1 MKLRYKKKKL
11 IIYGVLVIIWSVIAV
26 ISFIENE
33 NSFSK
38 YSYLVVAILNILL
51 FVMYQYQGYAN
62 ITNGVIVVGELN
74 KKRISI
80 DQLIKINHT
89 AGDFV
94 LVSDTNKVSLIKD
107 QVREED
113 WKEFIAIPKIKALDL
128 HQRDS

>member
-11 IIYGVLVIIWSVIAV
+11 IIYGVLAIVWSVLAV

-38 YSYLVVAILNILL
+38 YSYLVVAILNILI

-62 ITNGVIVVGELN
+62 ITDGVLIVGELK

>member
-11 IIYGVLVIIWSVIAV
+11 IIYGVLAIVWSVLAV

-62 ITNGVIVVGELN
+62 ITNDVLVVGELK

>member
-11 IIYGVLVIIWSVIAV
+11 IIYAVLAIVWSVLAI
-26 ISFIENE
+26 ISFVNNE

-62 ITNGVIVVGELN
+62 ITNGVIVVGELK

>member
-11 IIYGVLVIIWSVIAV
+11 IIYAVLAIVWSVLAI
-26 ISFIENE
+26 ISFVNNE

-62 ITNGVIVVGELN
+62 ITNDVIVVGELK

-80 DQLIKINHT
+80 DQLINFNHT

>member
-11 IIYGVLVIIWSVIAV
+11 IIYGVLVIVWSVIAV

-62 ITNGVIVVGELN
+62 ITNDVIVVGELK

>member
-11 IIYGVLVIIWSVIAV
+11 IIYAVLAIVWSVLAI
-26 ISFIENE
+26 ISFVNNE

-62 ITNGVIVVGELN
+62 ITNDVIVVGELK

>member
-11 IIYGVLVIIWSVIAV
+11 IIYAVIAIVWSVLGI

-33 NSFSK
+33 NNFMK
-38 YSYLVVAILNILL
+38 YSYLVLGVMHIII
-51 FVMYQYQGYAN
+51 FIMYQYQGYAN
-62 ITNGVIVVGELN
+62 ITDDVLIVGELK

-80 DQLIKINHT
+80 DQLIKINHA

-94 LVSDTNKVSLIKD
+94 LVSETNKVSLSKD

-113 WKEFIAIPKIKALDL
+113 WKEFIAIPKIKALDP
-128 HQRDS
+128 HQQDS